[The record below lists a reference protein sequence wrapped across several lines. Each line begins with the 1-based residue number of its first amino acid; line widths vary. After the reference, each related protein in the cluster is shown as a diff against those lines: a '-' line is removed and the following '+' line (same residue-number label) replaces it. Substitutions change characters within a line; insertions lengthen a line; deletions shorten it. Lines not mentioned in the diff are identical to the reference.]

1 MKQEIIGKI
10 ENVSLKKEGETNGR
24 KWQMF
29 SVKINGQEFTA
40 FDWQFK
46 NKIGQEGHFFYEE
59 KTTEKNG
66 KQYVNKTLENLPRP
80 KPNFATK
87 EEIKMLEARIKAL
100 EELIYPKIVDKQYDA
115 EMIAKDELNNSDRF
129 NEETEQGGHIEEFPF

>member
-10 ENVSLKKEGETNGR
+10 ENVSLKREGETNGR

-29 SVKINGQEFTA
+29 SVKINGQEFTS

-59 KTTEKNG
+59 KITEKNG
-66 KQYVNKTLENLPRP
+66 KQYVNKTLENLP
-80 KPNFATK
+80 KAKTAI
-87 EEIKMLEARIKAL
+87 ELRIEAL
-100 EELIYPKIVDKQYDA
+100 ENRVNELERLGGTPNKDYDEEMVEADKKRNPEY
-115 EMIAKDELNNSDRF
+115 ENM
-129 NEETEQGGHIEEFPF
+129 NEDLPF